1 MLKTTTKALILN
13 MQLVKFISENNNFIE
28 VIIALLNLILIGI
41 LTYKGYSL
49 QKKTQAIEIYSKLQ
63 KEAFLCLS
71 TISSFIS
78 YFDGKAN
85 TTSYYLK
92 TLFDHNTGDPEHEG
106 LARRSLKE
114 LNEVL
119 EQLRTISLLLK
130 NHSEDLLLIKYNN
143 DLMQINLAKVTHL
156 HGFLLSE
163 SPSDI
168 YESCMNSPESHWLEE
183 EINFENSISEAKKR
197 VNKIYNKVKL
207 LS

>member
-1 MLKTTTKALILN
+1 MDLI
-13 MQLVKFISENNNFIE
+13 KFISDNSNFIE
-28 VIIALLNLILIGI
+28 VIIAFLNLILIGL
-41 LTYKGYSL
+41 LTYKSYSL
-49 QKKTQAIEIYSKLQ
+49 QKKTQAIELYSKLQ
-63 KEAFLCLS
+63 KETFLCLS

-78 YFDGKAN
+78 YFDSKAN
-85 TTSYYLK
+85 TTSYYLR
-92 TLFDHNTGDPEHEG
+92 TLFDLNTGDPDHEG

-114 LNEVL
+114 LKEVL
-119 EQLRTISLLLK
+119 VQLRTINLLLK
-130 NHSEDLLLIKYNN
+130 DYSDELLLSKYNN

-156 HGFLLSE
+156 QAFLLSE

-197 VNKIYNKVKL
+197 VNKIHNKVKL